1 MAADGAV
8 ETEVPVWRDK
18 KRYLWLL
25 GLSGIA
31 SLVFGVAIAIW
42 PGAGALAV
50 LGIIAAYAIVYG
62 VLLLVLGLQLRG
74 RRPGTRREATRR
86 AA

>member
-1 MAADGAV
+1 VLFVAIDLHAFFGD
-8 ETEVPVWRDK
+8 P
-18 KRYLWLL
+18 WLL

-31 SLVFGVAIAIW
+31 SLVFGVTIAIW

-62 VLLLVLGLQLRG
+62 VLLLVLGLQLHSLDQLFGGRG
-74 RRPGTRREATRR
+74 RMV
-86 AA
+86 